1 MLNRVLILNKPAG
14 ISSAKA
20 LNRVKRALGVKKA
33 GHAGT
38 LDPFATGVLVCC
50 FGGATR
56 LARFFLSDRKRYEAE
71 MVLGI
76 RTDTQDRTGAVIDSV
91 PLEGFDLSD
100 DRIMAAAE
108 GFAGEIEQAPPV
120 YSALKHEGVPLYRL
134 ARQGRPVQKPPRKV
148 TIHEIRV
155 TEIRLPSVRIEV
167 ECSSGTYIRT
177 LCADMGDLLGP
188 GGHLKTLHRTRS
200 SGFSAEEAVTL
211 ERLEAAAGT
220 EEVQELLIPMA
231 DALRGMARFQADAV
245 LARRIA
251 NGERL
256 NGFIPE
262 GLSRPDVPIPDVPIK
277 VVDEKNRL
285 IAVLSRKN
293 EAEGYH
299 YCCVFHP

>member
-20 LNRVKRALGVKKA
+20 LNRAKRALGVKKA

-56 LARFFLSDRKRYEAE
+56 LARFFLSDQKRYDAE

-76 RTDTQDRTGAVIDSV
+76 RTDTQDLTGAVIDSV

-155 TEIRLPSVRIEV
+155 TEIRLPSVRLEV

-188 GGHLKTLHRTRS
+188 GGHLKELHRTRS

-211 ERLEAAAGT
+211 ERLEAAADR
-220 EEVQELLIPMA
+220 EELQELLIPMA
-231 DALRGMARFQADAV
+231 DALRGMAGFQADAA

-262 GLSRPDVPIPDVPIK
+262 GLSRPDVPIK
-277 VVDEKNRL
+277 VVDDKNRL
-285 IAVLSRKN
+285 LAVLSRKN
-293 EAEGYH
+293 EAREYH